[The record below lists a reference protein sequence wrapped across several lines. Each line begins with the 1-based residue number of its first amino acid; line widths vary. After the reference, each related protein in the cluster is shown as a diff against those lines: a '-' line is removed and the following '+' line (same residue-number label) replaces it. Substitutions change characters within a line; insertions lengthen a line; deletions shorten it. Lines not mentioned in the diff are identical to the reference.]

1 LGVANIG
8 VMGTGYVGLTTA
20 VCFSELGHKVVGF
33 DIDTKK
39 VETLTS
45 GISTIYEDGMSELIV
60 KNLKNNNLIFTHSII
75 HLSDC
80 DFVFL
85 CVPTP
90 QDSDGSADLSYVI
103 RAARDLNGVLK
114 KNAILVTKSTVPV
127 NAWKDIAKAL
137 ERQDVTIVSNPEFLR
152 EGTAISDFFHP
163 DRIVVG
169 SNKLDKAQEV
179 ANLYQ
184 QEKVPTIVT
193 DNSSAELIKY
203 ASNSFLAIKLT
214 FVNEIAAL
222 CEAVGAN
229 ANDVLQGMGQDSRIG
244 SKYLQPGPGWGGSCF
259 PKDVRALRVTAE
271 NNSINMTLLSAALDS
286 NEKTFRR
293 IADKVECELGN
304 SLIGKNI
311 CVWGLAFKAGTD
323 DLRDSPSVAVIERL
337 IGRGATVIAFDPVI
351 KSANIKSLKVV
362 KSIEESYEAA
372 DVILLLT
379 EWEEFKQINPE
390 SIKGRLKNLILIDT
404 RNVLDRQNWVNSGFK
419 YIGNG
424 W

>member
-1 LGVANIG
+1 MANIG
-8 VMGTGYVGLTTA
+8 AMGTGYVGLTTA

-39 VETLTS
+39 IETLIS
-45 GISTIYEDGMSELIV
+45 GISTIYEEGMSELLV
-60 KNLKNNNLIFTHSII
+60 KNLNDDNLVFTHSIS

-103 RAARDLNGVLK
+103 KAVKDLNRVLK
-114 KNAILVTKSTVPV
+114 KNATLVTKSTVPV
-127 NAWKDIAKAL
+127 NAWKDIARAL
-137 ERQDVTIVSNPEFLR
+137 DREDVAIVSNPEFLR
-152 EGTAISDFFHP
+152 EGTAIRDFFHP

-169 SNKLDKAQEV
+169 SNNLEKAQEV

-184 QEKVPTIVT
+184 QENIRIILT

-222 CEAVGAN
+222 CEIVGAN

-259 PKDVRALRVTAE
+259 PKDVRALRVIAE
-271 NNSINMTLLSAALDS
+271 NSSISMTLLSASLDS

-293 IADKVECELGN
+293 MTDKVESELGN
-304 SLIGKNI
+304 SLIDKKI

-323 DLRDSPSVAVIERL
+323 DLRDSPSVAIIERL
-337 IGRGATVIAFDPVI
+337 IGRGASVVAFDPVI
-351 KSANIKSLKVV
+351 KSTSIKSLKVV

-372 DVILLLT
+372 DAILLLT

-390 SIKGRLKNLILIDT
+390 SIKSNLKNLILIDT
-404 RNVLDRQNWVNSGFK
+404 RNVLDRKTWIKSGFK
-419 YIGNG
+419 YVGNG

>member
-1 LGVANIG
+1 VANIG

-60 KNLKNNNLIFTHSII
+60 KNLKNNNLIFTHSIC

-103 RAARDLNGVLK
+103 KAARDLSVVLK
-114 KNAILVTKSTVPV
+114 KNSILVTKSTVPV

-169 SNKLDKAQEV
+169 SNNLEKAQEV

-184 QEKVPTIVT
+184 QDKVSTIVT

-222 CEAVGAN
+222 CETVGAN
-229 ANDVLQGMGQDSRIG
+229 ANDVLYGMGKDSRIG

-271 NNSINMTLLSAALDS
+271 NNSINMGLLSAAIDS

-293 IADKVECELGN
+293 IVDKVESELGN
-304 SLIGKNI
+304 SLVGKNI

-351 KSANIKSLKVV
+351 KNVNMKSLKVA

-372 DVILLLT
+372 DAILLLT

-390 SIKGRLKNLILIDT
+390 SIKAKLKNLILIDT
-404 RNVLDRQNWVNSGFK
+404 RNVLDRKTWIKSGFK

>member
-1 LGVANIG
+1 MANIG

-20 VCFSELGHKVVGF
+20 VCFSDLGHKVVGF

-39 VETLTS
+39 VTTLKS
-45 GISTIYEDGMSELIV
+45 GISTIHEEGMSELIA
-60 KNLKNNNLIFTHSII
+60 KNLNNKNLEFTDSINY
-75 HLSDC
+75 LSGC

-103 RAARDLNGVLK
+103 KAANDLNGVLK
-114 KNAILVTKSTVPV
+114 KNTILVTKSTVPV

-137 ERQDVTIVSNPEFLR
+137 NREDVTIVSNPEFLR
-152 EGTAISDFFHP
+152 EGTAIKDFFNP

-169 SNKLDKAQEV
+169 SNNLVKAQEV
-179 ANLYQ
+179 ANLYNQ
-184 QEKVPTIVT
+184 KEVTTIVT

-222 CEAVGAN
+222 CESVGAN
-229 ANDVLQGMGQDSRIG
+229 ADDVLLGMGKDSRIG

-259 PKDVRALRVTAE
+259 PKDVRALKVTAE

-293 IADKVECELGN
+293 IVDKVESELGN

-323 DLRDSPSVAVIERL
+323 DLRESPSVAVIERL
-337 IGRGATVIAFDPVI
+337 IGRGASVVAFDPVI
-351 KSANIKSLKVV
+351 KSADINSLKVA
-362 KSIEESYEAA
+362 KSIEESYEGA
-372 DVILLLT
+372 DAILLLT
-379 EWEEFKQINPE
+379 EWKEFKLINPE
-390 SIKGRLKNLILIDT
+390 LIKNKLKNLIVIDS
-404 RNVLDRQNWVNSGFK
+404 RNILDRKTWIKSGFK

>member
-1 LGVANIG
+1 MANIG

-20 VCFSELGHKVVGF
+20 VCFSDLGHKVVGF

-39 VETLTS
+39 VTTLKS
-45 GISTIYEDGMSELIV
+45 GTSTIHEEGMSELIV
-60 KNLKNNNLIFTHSII
+60 KNLNNKNLEFTDSITD
-75 HLSDC
+75 LSGC
-80 DFVFL
+80 DFIFL

-90 QDSDGSADLSYVI
+90 QDSDGSADLSYVMK
-103 RAARDLNGVLK
+103 AANDLNGVLK
-114 KNAILVTKSTVPV
+114 KNTILVTKSTVPV

-137 ERQDVTIVSNPEFLR
+137 NREDVTIVSNPEFLR
-152 EGTAISDFFHP
+152 EGTAIKDFFNP

-169 SNKLDKAQEV
+169 SNNLVKAQEV
-179 ANLYQ
+179 ANLYNQ
-184 QEKVPTIVT
+184 KEVATIVT

-222 CEAVGAN
+222 CESVGAN
-229 ANDVLQGMGQDSRIG
+229 ADDVLLGMGKDSRIG

-271 NNSINMTLLSAALDS
+271 NNSINMSLLSAALDS

-293 IADKVECELGN
+293 IADKVESELGN

-323 DLRDSPSVAVIERL
+323 DLRYSPSVAVIERL
-337 IGRGATVIAFDPVI
+337 IGRGASVVAFDPVI
-351 KSANIKSLKVV
+351 KDTDINSLKVA
-362 KSIEESYEAA
+362 KSIEESY
-372 DVILLLT
+372 
-379 EWEEFKQINPE
+379 
-390 SIKGRLKNLILIDT
+390 
-404 RNVLDRQNWVNSGFK
+404 
-419 YIGNG
+419 
-424 W
+424 